1 LQVRYALRQHYP
13 IFSLKG
19 RARRAEVIFLTA
31 QLTVS
36 LSTIVRHRQAEFLR
50 ATDFQF
56 LDFQGN
62 LVNGLG
68 GIEREQQ
75 RLLTRL
81 FCHPTA
87 SPRPSPVIKDIVDG
101 MSRILRSHLHSGRG
115 RNVYFPG
122 LGNRVVWGSF
132 KDVLA

>member
-1 LQVRYALRQHYP
+1 V
-13 IFSLKG
+13 
-19 RARRAEVIFLTA
+19 VFLTS
-31 QLTVS
+31 QLTVG
-36 LSTIVRHRQAEFLR
+36 LPAIVRHGQAEFLR
-50 ATDFQF
+50 ATDLLF
-56 LDFQGN
+56 LDFQDN
-62 LVNGLG
+62 LLHALG
-68 GIEREQQ
+68 SIEHQPQ
-75 RLLTRL
+75 RLLTRP
-81 FCHPTA
+81 CRHPTA